1 MLLGRLLVD
10 PKLKQ
15 LGEDKLSE
23 WRNWFDSRLDDAI
36 EAADYQGV
44 QIVESRL
51 HKLHRLPTLGPF
63 KVRDP
68 YLPHSRLIPNICC
81 SQR

>member
-1 MLLGRLLVD
+1 LLVD

-23 WRNWFDSRLDDAI
+23 WRSWFDNRLDDAI
-36 EAADYQGV
+36 EAADYQGT

-51 HKLHRLPTLGPF
+51 HIPNLIAEHNAF
-63 KVRDP
+63 KVREFMFAF
-68 YLPHSRLIPNICC
+68 RFF
-81 SQR
+81 

>member
-51 HKLHRLPTLGPF
+51 HINT
-63 KVRDP
+63 
-68 YLPHSRLIPNICC
+68 
-81 SQR
+81 